1 MKEFNELISI
11 LSINCHKCLDISL
24 LWKYGEDYKDEKK
37 RFIIVSCDH
46 CCRGTFISYSPKNN
60 LIINNVPIFNIYDD
74 LYKDNDNYIYTSSRM
89 PTLRRLITLKMNI
102 QYKYDEI

>member
-11 LSINCHKCLDISL
+11 LSIKCHKCLDIGL

-37 RFIIVSCDH
+37 RFIIISCDN
-46 CCRGTFISYSPKNN
+46 CCVATVIAYSPKNN
-60 LIINNVPIFNIYDD
+60 LIIKGVPIFNIYDN

-89 PTLRRLITLKMNI
+89 PTLRKLAKLKM
-102 QYKYDEI
+102 DL